1 MKAFLSMSALHRHLQ
16 CKRVMSAL
24 PPKADLCGA
33 TRGVRWAK
41 SGHQLPY
48 SITSS
53 ARAMS
58 VGGKVRARLLA
69 VERLMDRANLVGCI
83 TGRSEGLLALEN
95 AAGIHASPDLFSPQ
109 PKLA

>member
-1 MKAFLSMSALHRHLQ
+1 MSALGH
-16 CKRVMSAL
+16 KRIFCHVETLSAL
-24 PPKADLCGA
+24 PPRADMCGA

-58 VGGKVRARLLA
+58 VGGTVRARLLA

-83 TGRSEGLLALEN
+83 TGRSEG
-95 AAGIHASPDLFSPQ
+95 FSPLRMR
-109 PKLA
+109 PVYMPA